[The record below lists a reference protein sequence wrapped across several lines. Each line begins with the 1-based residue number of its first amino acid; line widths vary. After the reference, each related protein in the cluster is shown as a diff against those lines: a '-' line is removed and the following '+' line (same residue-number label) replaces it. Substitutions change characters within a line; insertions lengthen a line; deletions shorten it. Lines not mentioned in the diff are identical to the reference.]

1 MEYLLSLGI
10 LCLIRAA
17 YFDWEEKL
25 EVEHIIFLFVR
36 LRAGKLSESFRRCGL
51 ECTPF
56 FVTCS
61 VFSGGQEK
69 EREGWQWLGGH
80 SSFVSSQNQKIGQ
93 YFGMKLDISGFN
105 NTISNKWTTE
115 KMQSLPLGKD
125 GILSGGAKAEPAKF
139 LSLLLEV
146 TKTKVCSC
154 FYSSLCFCL
163 STTDGGQSKGDTKL
177 QRKNQWLL
185 DKQGSWSS
193 SGWLTESAQLGK
205 CLLSQGCCF
214 CRCLHILILS
224 TVVRGRRKI
233 KQYLIKERRKRR
245 TVLLVMQTGHS
256 LILPKETTFFICS
269 DWLLKEIDRQTH
281 SSTNILFLGE
291 VQWKVE
297 MVKGARIG
305 FSIHCIRWNH
315 PLH

>member
-80 SSFVSSQNQKIGQ
+80 SSFESSQNQKIGQ

-115 KMQSLPLGKD
+115 KMQSLPLRKD
-125 GILSGGAKAEPAKF
+125 NVLSGGAKAEPAKF

-245 TVLLVMQTGHS
+245 TGPPGHA
-256 LILPKETTFFICS
+256 
-269 DWLLKEIDRQTH
+269 DW
-281 SSTNILFLGE
+281 S
-291 VQWKVE
+291 
-297 MVKGARIG
+297 
-305 FSIHCIRWNH
+305 
-315 PLH
+315 